1 MYTASQ
7 IARLRD
13 DMTPSE
19 RLEFDAAVDGYEP
32 IFKPNPGP
40 QTMAFDS
47 EADIIGFGG
56 AAGGGKSFLISGIAT
71 TQAKRALIIRQE
83 KVSTKKFVQEIA
95 GILGSRDGY
104 SSQGSTWAFSTPD
117 GVNRL
122 IEFAGLENEGDE
134 EKQQGVDY
142 DHKLYDEVTQMREK
156 QVRYTMGWVRSAD
169 PKQRCRTIMAFNP
182 PTTPEGR
189 WVIKF
194 FAPWLDKK
202 HPNPA
207 KDGEL
212 RWFITKGSDPDV
224 EVPDGRPFVWR
235 GATVGNPNGDG
246 TWTRVCDFD
255 PADYEGDNAILVIQ
269 PKSRTFITSRVTDNP
284 YYMKSGYIAQLQALP
299 EPLRSQMLRGDF
311 MAGTEDHRSQLI
323 PTAWV
328 EAAMNRWRPREAKGE
343 MTSMGVDAA
352 RGGNMGSTLGAT
364 GKDKMIIARRHGQW
378 FDNLIAIKGVDVN
391 SGSLAASQVI
401 RFRRDNAPVHLDVV
415 GIGTS
420 PFDFLEEAAVH
431 VVPINGAAS
440 AENETAARG
449 LLKFLN
455 LRAMLLWRLREALD
469 PENPDPIALPDDA
482 ELLADLT
489 APLFWVVKGGIK
501 VESKDEIAKRIMR
514 STDKGDA
521 VMYANIDTPKR
532 QVVVGGLAVSREQ
545 MILGQT
551 KSYEE
556 ARYDELKG

>member
-1 MYTASQ
+1 VP
-7 IARLRD
+7 L
-13 DMTPSE
+13 
-19 RLEFDAAVDGYEP
+19 FDLTVEGANHY
-32 IFKPNPGP
+32 ITN
-40 QTMAFDS
+40 Q
-47 EADIIGFGG
+47 GF
-56 AAGGGKSFLISGIAT
+56 I
-71 TQAKRALIIRQE
+71 
-83 KVSTKKFVQEIA
+83 
-95 GILGSRDGY
+95 
-104 SSQGSTWAFSTPD
+104 
-117 GVNRL
+117 NR
-122 IEFAGLENEGDE
+122 NC
-134 EKQQGVDY
+134 
-142 DHKLYDEVTQMREK
+142 YDEVTQMREK

-212 RWFITKGSDPDV
+212 RWF
-224 EVPDGRPFVWR
+224 
-235 GATVGNPNGDG
+235 ATVQGNPDYELPVERGG
-246 TWTRVCDFD
+246 AQFVIVGGKPVYDFD
-255 PADYEGDNAILVIQ
+255 PAEYAPEEIVT

-284 YYMKSGYIAQLQALP
+284 YYVKSGYIAQLQALP

-328 EAAMNRWRPREAKGE
+328 EAAMNRWRPRDAAGE

-364 GKDKMIIARRHGQW
+364 GKDKMIISRRHGRW
-378 FDNLIAIKGVDVN
+378 FAPLIAIKGVDVN

-449 LLKFLN
+449 LLKFVN

-545 MILGQT
+545 LVYGQA
-551 KSYEE
+551 KSYDET
-556 ARYDELKG
+556 RYDELKG